1 VFYAIAIPGADE
13 YIALSRDDHGYIA
26 QIELC
31 QRDGTV
37 RWRVLPP
44 DGGEDAWTQVRVD
57 GDMVVANSWSCWQVR
72 LALTTG
78 KELGRVFTK

>member
-1 VFYAIAIPGADE
+1 VLHTIAIPGADE
-13 YIALSRDDHGYIA
+13 YLALPETADGYIA

-44 DGGEDAWTQVRVD
+44 DGGDDAWTQVRLD
-57 GDMVVANSWSCWQVR
+57 GDTVVANSWSCWRVR